1 MTQDR
6 REKFRKAPDK
16 FVFLQLERD
25 DGGTVLDISEG
36 GLRFEAFA
44 PVNEDGAVHF
54 WFSLNLRDRI
64 EAWGELVW
72 INAAKKSGGLR
83 FLHLSEEDRAQIREW
98 ISRPSSQEVPDE
110 EFSRWAV
117 ATDTPARIEASEP
130 DAVAKFVSKARRPHA
145 TFLSGAE
152 SAGVSSTLF
161 PNLRKEVEPS
171 GELVPMQ
178 RYLSAKRRQLI
189 LGLLLGA
196 GISATVAVSAIK
208 YSNYRHE
215 NGSLGKAPTEL
226 SAQKSGGESLPS
238 VPMSPTAASAGSANI
253 FSIGKQKN
261 GVARDH
267 TPSYQV
273 AATGGNSSPRAP
285 ESTASNQSA
294 QTPHQ
299 PHLNGNESQRKTSRT
314 PEELWNSVH
323 SGNSKA
329 AVELAELYIKGEGV
343 PQNCTQARVLLLAAS
358 EKRNAQAIKR
368 LQELDKTGCPLDQG
382 PS

>member
-6 REKFRKAPDK
+6 RDKFRKAPDK

-83 FLHLSEEDRAQIREW
+83 FLHLTEEDRAQIREW
-98 ISRPSSQEVPDE
+98 ISQPSSQEAPDE

-117 ATDTPARIEASEP
+117 ATDTPARMGASEP
-130 DAVAKFVSKARRPHA
+130 DAVAKFVSKARRQHA
-145 TFLSGAE
+145 TFMSGAE

-161 PNLRKEVEPS
+161 PILRKEEPS

-189 LGLLLGA
+189 LGLLLGI
-196 GISATVAVSAIK
+196 GISATVAVAAIK
-208 YSNYRHE
+208 YSNYRHQNE
-215 NGSLGKAPTEL
+215 GLGKAPTEL

-238 VPMSPTAASAGSANI
+238 VPMSPTAASAASANI
-253 FSIGKQKN
+253 ISIGKQKN
-261 GVARDH
+261 VVARDH

-273 AATGGNSSPRAP
+273 AATGGNSQR
-285 ESTASNQSA
+285 
-294 QTPHQ
+294 
-299 PHLNGNESQRKTSRT
+299 HLNGNESQRKTSRT

-358 EKRNAQAIKR
+358 EKRNVQAIKR